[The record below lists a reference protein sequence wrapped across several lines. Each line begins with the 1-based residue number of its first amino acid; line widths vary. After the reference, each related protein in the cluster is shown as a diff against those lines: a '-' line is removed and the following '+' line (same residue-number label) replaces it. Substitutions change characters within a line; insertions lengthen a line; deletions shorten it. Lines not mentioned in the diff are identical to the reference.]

1 MHTRRKIIFYLLLSI
16 SVSTNSKIIPF
27 SENYDDM
34 KTANS
39 GKGLNDLAKE
49 KWKVTGKVFDYKSSS
64 EKIFPGNYLYYYG
77 KWFPAPN
84 NASGSFSGIGRD
96 SFNDKNHFLNIFS
109 DYNNRGAHEKGLI
122 VNAIFSLEFKISKK
136 DINKTIQ
143 FNFDAKRPEK
153 INYGSDYDY
162 SQAVGNACN
171 NICIANAFIRILDPK
186 NNWAISNYDLK
197 DNTNLSQSEWSNH
210 TLKLKI
216 NEGHEGHI
224 LQVGF
229 ETYATGDDNTGV
241 YYDNVSL
248 KIID

>member
-1 MHTRRKIIFYLLLSI
+1 ML
-16 SVSTNSKIIPF
+16 
-27 SENYDDM
+27 
-34 KTANS
+34 
-39 GKGLNDLAKE
+39 
-49 KWKVTGKVFDYKSSS
+49 
-64 EKIFPGNYLYYYG
+64 
-77 KWFPAPN
+77 
-84 NASGSFSGIGRD
+84 
-96 SFNDKNHFLNIFS
+96 FLQ
-109 DYNNRGAHEKGLI
+109 K
-122 VNAIFSLEFKISKK
+122 EFKISKK

-216 NEGHEGHI
+216 NEGHEGTFYK
-224 LQVGF
+224 LDLRPMPLVM
-229 ETYATGDDNTGV
+229 
-241 YYDNVSL
+241 
-248 KIID
+248 IIPVFIMTMSH